1 MKKMIMP
8 VLALLG
14 LVLFSQNLE
23 AADCSGNGFAIYSS
37 DEEFSQIA
45 DHAHTNCCAG
55 SVVLLYN
62 LNTDEFEFLQVD
74 EDGPNSSCML

>member
-1 MKKMIMP
+1 MRKTIIP

-14 LVLFSQNLE
+14 LVLFSQNLG
-23 AADCSGNGFAIYSS
+23 AADCDGNGFVTYSN
-37 DEEFSQIA
+37 DEQFSQIA

-62 LNTDEFEFLQVD
+62 LNTDEFELLQVD